1 MASNLEKVKI
11 NFATEEQLQK
21 LTGVGNA
28 VAKNILQ
35 HRAVVGNVTL
45 SNVGQIKYLRV
56 TQDFIDQTDFS
67 ENPELHIH
75 EDIVEKNEKVPQGE
89 YSFQPF
95 NVEMNTSD
103 PGLDDL
109 ISDDK
114 IDKENQQKSS
124 SQIDRLQI
132 EKGAYRWMDRNSQS
146 SPLLASGGSQNVD
159 QGIDRRGQ
167 FFPIEQSK
175 EMNGVKFKYP
185 TDSKQK
191 YVSTDYPMYTN
202 MIGGP

>member
-75 EDIVEKNEKVPQGE
+75 EDIVEKESEVRNENEGTTEGQEKNVLTPDSQLESAVLTVNPQRATKTP
-89 YSFQPF
+89 S
-95 NVEMNTSD
+95 
-103 PGLDDL
+103 
-109 ISDDK
+109 
-114 IDKENQQKSS
+114 
-124 SQIDRLQI
+124 
-132 EKGAYRWMDRNSQS
+132 
-146 SPLLASGGSQNVD
+146 
-159 QGIDRRGQ
+159 
-167 FFPIEQSK
+167 
-175 EMNGVKFKYP
+175 
-185 TDSKQK
+185 
-191 YVSTDYPMYTN
+191 
-202 MIGGP
+202 